1 MRITDRAAAEAARLL
16 SITPDEARALL
27 KAWIAQVS
35 TTQAGKQQE
44 SGCTEYRG
52 PKPWRLMMLVD
63 DNDVGAGHAVVAVRP
78 STSTRQ
84 LLNAP
89 ARTLEAGIADLRRQA
104 AAAAAGRPV
113 VPSGQPLDNARRPNT
128 AARATDVPGRAKA
141 PAEERTPEH
150 RQTPSSSQ
158 LVRVEAELT
167 QRQHAWCKEVCE
179 ARGTTISEWL
189 RTLVADAMEDEQR

>member
-16 SITPDEARALL
+16 SITPNEASALL

-35 TTQAGKQQE
+35 STQAGKQQE

-52 PKPWRLMMLVD
+52 PRPWRLMMLVD
-63 DNDVGAGHAVVAVRP
+63 HNDVGAGHAVVAVRP
-78 STSTRQ
+78 STSTHQ

-113 VPSGQPLDNARRPNT
+113 MPSGQPLDNARRPNT
-128 AARATDVPGRAKA
+128 AARATRVRGHTKA
-141 PAEERTPEH
+141 TAEDRTREH
-150 RQTPSSSQ
+150 RHTPSSQ

-179 ARGTTISEWL
+179 ARGTTISEWI